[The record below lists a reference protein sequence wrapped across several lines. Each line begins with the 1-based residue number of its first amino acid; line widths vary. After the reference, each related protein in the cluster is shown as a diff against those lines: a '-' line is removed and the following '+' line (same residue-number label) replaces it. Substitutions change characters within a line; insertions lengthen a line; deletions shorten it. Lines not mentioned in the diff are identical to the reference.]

1 MIPDWLP
8 NIHPL
13 IVHFPIALLVFAVL
27 MNGLTFILPRNWWD
41 EFKTTIL
48 YCFGTLCTIGAFY
61 TGNQAVDTIYVV
73 VEAQKILSEHA
84 DWAKITTWYFV
95 IYSSIRILLH
105 YIGGLEKKWLQ
116 LLMFFLVIPAIYT
129 LHKTGENGTK
139 MVYGFGAGTG
149 QLLEKEQ
156 ESIDTKE
163 SLQDSLTSGFILSE
177 NEDWKWTITKNGVDD
192 LRSKFHWIHGDILDL
207 KPTIIGKDILSLSA
221 SIEKNEFLSHQTY
234 QNVQL
239 DMYVNLD
246 SLNGEFKIIHHYF
259 ANESYD
265 FVSISAEG
273 NVTQGRIKGDES
285 IIFEKSQ
292 HSFDG
297 LLFISVVSD
306 GTHFRG
312 YLNEKMIVHGHGE
325 APNKGYVGIG
335 LTGQGKIYFKSITLT
350 QLY

>member
-13 IVHFPIALLVFAVL
+13 IVHFPIALLVFAVI
-27 MNGLTFILPRNWWD
+27 MNGLTFILPKNWWD
-41 EFKTTIL
+41 ENKNTLL
-48 YCFGTLCTIGAFY
+48 YCFGTFCTIGAFY
-61 TGNQAVDTIYVV
+61 TGNAAADSIFLAA
-73 VEAQKILSEHA
+73 EAQNILSNHA
-84 DWAKITTWYFV
+84 DWAKITTSYFV
-95 IYSSIRILLH
+95 VYTSIRILLH
-105 YIGGLEKKWLQ
+105 YFGGLEKKWLQ
-116 LLMFFLVIPAIYT
+116 FLMFLLVLPAIYT

-139 MVYGFGAGTG
+139 MVYGYGAGTG
-149 QLLEKEQ
+149 KLLEKGQVILETTQ
-156 ESIDTKE
+156 S
-163 SLQDSLTSGFILSE
+163 SQDSLTSGFNLSE
-177 NEDWKWTITKNGVDD
+177 NNDWKWTITKNGLDD
-192 LRSKFHWIHGDILDL
+192 LRSNFHWIHGDLLDL

-221 SIEKNEFLSHQTY
+221 KIEKNEFLSHQTY

-246 SLNGEFKIIHHYF
+246 SLVGEFKIIHHYL

-273 NVTQGRIKGDES
+273 NVTQGRIKDGES

-297 LLFISVVSD
+297 FLFISVVGD

-312 YLNEKMIVHGHGE
+312 YLNKKMIVHGHGD
-325 APNKGYVGIG
+325 APNRGYVGIG
-335 LTGQGKIYFKSITLT
+335 LTGQGKVFIKSITLT
-350 QLY
+350 QL

>member
-13 IVHFPIALLVFAVL
+13 IVHFPIAILVFAVL
-27 MNGLTFILPRNWWD
+27 MNGLAFILPRNWWD
-41 EFKTTIL
+41 EFKSTLL

-61 TGNQAVDTIYVV
+61 TGNQAADTIYLIA
-73 VEAQKILSEHA
+73 EAQNILSDHA
-84 DWAKITTWYFV
+84 DWAKITMWYFAL
-95 IYSSIRILLH
+95 YSSIRIFLH

-116 LLMFFLVIPAIYT
+116 LLMFILVFPAIYS

-156 ESIDTKE
+156 VIFETTQS
-163 SLQDSLTSGFILSE
+163 SQDSLVLGFNLSE
-177 NEDWKWTITKNGVDD
+177 NNDWKWTITKNGLED
-192 LRSKFHWIHGDILDL
+192 LRSNFHWIHGDLPDL
-207 KPTIIGKDILSLSA
+207 KPTIVGKDILSLSA
-221 SIEKNEFLSHQTY
+221 NIEKNEFLSHHYY
-234 QNVQL
+234 QNIQL
-239 DMYVNLD
+239 DIYANLD
-246 SLNGEFKIIHHYF
+246 SLIGEFKIIHHYL
-259 ANESYD
+259 ADESYD

-273 NVTQGRIKGDES
+273 IVTQGRIKDGES

-297 LLFISVVSD
+297 LLFISVVGD

-312 YLNEKMIVHGHGE
+312 YINEKMIAHGHGDE
-325 APNKGYVGIG
+325 PNRGYVGLG
-335 LTGQGKIYFKSITLT
+335 LTGQGKVFIKSITLT
-350 QLY
+350 QL